1 MSTILEEAEK
11 LVGGD
16 RQQDY
21 GDTRKSFTRIAR
33 LWSSYKGIEFT
44 PQDVGL
50 MMILLKVS
58 RGAEGAKR
66 DTIVDIAGYAR
77 CIEMLGEKRDD
88 EKRGDDKEE
97 LKCTCS
103 TDVEPLK
110 CKKCNAE
117 WNRAIDWAFANPAEF
132 AALRES
138 VREKSKEWKLPA
150 PPPGK
155 QWHRDDWTQDML
167 PEGWRPLLMDEVWEQ
182 GDQIYRQNG
191 WETAGNKLTDAIG
204 ILCCKMTQPCRT
216 QRPLPT
222 E

>member
-1 MSTILEEAEK
+1 MNILEEAEK

-21 GDTRKSFTRIAR
+21 GDTRKSFTRIAK
-33 LWSSYKGIEFT
+33 LWSAYKHIKFT

-77 CIEMLGEKRDD
+77 CIEMLGEKRD
-88 EKRGDDKEE
+88 G
-97 LKCTCS
+97 
-103 TDVEPLK
+103 VEQVLS
-110 CKKCNAE
+110 E
-117 WNRAIDWAFANPAEF
+117 WEAGN
-132 AALRES
+132 
-138 VREKSKEWKLPA
+138 VWKLPS

-167 PEGWRPLLMDEVWEQ
+167 PEGWRPLLKGECACIE
-182 GDQIYRQNG
+182 DQWTKPSLNG
-191 WETAGNKLTDAIG
+191 TWMAMQYNEMAPSNIKTELNLH
-204 ILCCKMTQPCRT
+204 QRT
-216 QRPLPT
+216 RRPLPV
-222 E
+222 